1 VAREERDIYNFE
13 DDGSE
18 EEEEEMEMEESEENE
33 EFEDHIIYHSFYG
46 Y

>member
-13 DDGSE
+13 DDGF
-18 EEEEEMEMEESEENE
+18 EEEEEMEELEENE
-33 EFEDHIIYHSFYG
+33 EFEDHIIYHNFYG